1 MKKLLQSLFVLV
13 FIAFNALS
21 QERTITGTVTSKE
34 EGLPLPGVSVK
45 LVGATNGAITDND
58 GRYSIK
64 ITQNAK
70 TLLFSSIGFADRN
83 LSIGASNILNV
94 ALDGDSKLLE
104 EVVVTGFGLRQA
116 KKDVTG
122 STSTISGKD
131 IENLPVQS
139 VDRAIQGKLAG
150 VQVTSTSGIPGAAIN
165 VRIRGV
171 GSINAGNNP
180 LYVVDGVQ
188 VNAGD
193 FTSSTTS
200 ANALSA
206 LNPDDIESLTVLKDA
221 SAAAIYG
228 ASGANGVVIITTK
241 RGKPGKT
248 QLNVNTYQG
257 YNDFISNPELLNGP
271 QWVQLSLEAYANRY
285 GVTSTQ
291 YTSFYNT
298 YVAPFGSID
307 NVPTYDWLDV
317 ISQKGRTQNYEV
329 NARGGNDKTQFYI
342 AGNYSSQKGQVI
354 GTDFSRGGVKL
365 NLDHKATDR
374 LDFSTSMNLSTISQ
388 NTTSGGGAF
397 ANISRTAQLQSPNNA
412 IFNPDGSYN
421 TNLPG
426 AYDGYNVLQIATIN
440 KQKATTNQFTGSGF
454 AKYRILDD
462 LSFRSSFGVDYL
474 EIVEN
479 TFSDPRFGD
488 GRSVNGSASAGNTRN
503 TNFQTDQ
510 TLNYSKTFAGSH
522 NLNAIVGFNYRSEV
536 RTYSLAAS
544 QGFPSYQFTQVSSG
558 STPSTTSGTY
568 TTFRTAGYFAK
579 VDYNFKS
586 KYYLSGTVRYDGS
599 SRFGDDNTFG
609 WFPAGAVSYR
619 ISQENFMKNI
629 TFISDLKLRASY
641 GTTGNQA
648 IGNFDSR
655 ALYAKSGDYVT
666 SGTGTTLGS
675 GLAPS
680 NLANPLLA
688 WERATT
694 LDVALEFNL
703 FKDRISGTIG
713 YYNRINSNLLLD
725 QPLPLTSGFSS
736 IRQNVGKM
744 RNRGYEFELSTLNIK
759 TKNFSW
765 RTDANIALNRNKITA
780 LLDGQTLL
788 GGNFGI
794 AVGRPINSV
803 YTYTS
808 AGVNPAD
815 GRPMWYDGNGN
826 ITYTLNPAT
835 DRSYIGDLNPKY
847 TGGLTNT
854 FNYKGISLS
863 AFFQFSYGNLV
874 LNQDK
879 TFFERSGST
888 VDRNQYITNLDRW
901 TTPGQFTGIPKP
913 YFGGTI
919 LNIGGI
925 NHSSSYALSDRFYED
940 GSYIRLKSISV
951 GYDLPK
957 AWLSTIKLRA
967 VKVYAQGLNLWTIT
981 RYQGVDPEFVN
992 ASGDFGQYPQ
1002 FKNYT
1007 VGINVGF

>member
-1 MKKLLQSLFVLV
+1 MKKLLQSLFVLM
-13 FIAFNALS
+13 FIAVSAMAQN
-21 QERTITGTVTSKE
+21 RTITGTVTSK
-34 EGLPLPGVSVK
+34 GDGQPIPGVSVK
-45 LVGATNGAITDND
+45 LVGAQGAAVTGAD
-58 GRYSIK
+58 GQYTIK
-64 ITQNAK
+64 VTSDVK
-70 TLLFSSIGFADRN
+70 TLLFSSIGYAAKTV
-83 LSIGASNILNV
+83 SIGGSNVLNIT
-94 ALDGDSKLLE
+94 LDDDSKLLE

-131 IENLPVQS
+131 IENMPVQS
-139 VDRAIQGKLAG
+139 VDRAMQGKLAG

-165 VRIRGV
+165 VRIRGI
-171 GSINAGNNP
+171 GSINAGNSP

-188 VNAGD
+188 VNSGD

-241 RGKPGKT
+241 RGKNGKT
-248 QLNVNTYQG
+248 QINVSSYIG
-257 YNDFISNPELLNGP
+257 YNDFISKPKLLNSP
-271 QWVQLSLEAYANRY
+271 QWIQLSLEAYANRY
-285 GVTSTQ
+285 GATSTQ

-298 YVAPFGSID
+298 YVTPFGSID
-307 NVPTYDWLDV
+307 NVPTYDWLDAV
-317 ISQKGRTQNYEV
+317 SQKGRTQNYDV
-329 NARGGNDKTQFYI
+329 NARGGNEKTQFYLG
-342 AGNYSSQKGQVI
+342 GNYSTQKGQVI
-354 GTDFSRGGVKL
+354 GTDFSRGSIKV

-374 LDFSTSMNLSTISQ
+374 LDFSTSMNLSTITQ
-388 NTTSGGGAF
+388 NTTSGAGAF

-412 IFNPDGSYN
+412 IYNPDGSYN

-426 AYDGYNVLQIATIN
+426 AYDSYNVLQIASIN
-440 KQKATTNQFTGSGF
+440 LQKATTNQFTGSGF
-454 AKYRILDD
+454 AKYKIFND
-462 LSFRSSFGVDYL
+462 LNFRSSYGVDYL

-479 TFSDPRFGD
+479 TFNDPRFGD

-510 TLNYSKTFAGSH
+510 TLNYTKTFAGVH
-522 NLNAIVGFNYRSEV
+522 NLNVIVGFNYRSEV

-558 STPSTTSGTY
+558 STPTTTTGSY

-579 VDYNFKS
+579 ADYNYMS

-599 SRFGDDNTFG
+599 SRFGNEHTFG

-619 ISQENFMKNI
+619 ISQEDFMKDVS
-629 TFISDLKLRASY
+629 FISDLKLRASY

-666 SGTGTTLGS
+666 SGTGSTLGS

-713 YYNRINSNLLLD
+713 YYNKINSNLLLD
-725 QPLPLTSGFSS
+725 QPLPLTSGFST

-744 RNRGYEFELSTLNIK
+744 RNRGFEFELSTLNIK
-759 TKNFSW
+759 TDNFSW
-765 RTDANIALNRNKITA
+765 RTDANIALNRNKILA

-794 AVGRPINSV
+794 AVDRPINSV

-815 GRPMWYDGNGN
+815 GRAMWYDGNGN
-826 ITYTLNPAT
+826 ITYTQNPST

-854 FNYKGISLS
+854 INYKGISLS

-879 TFFERSGST
+879 FFFERSGST
-888 VDRNQYITNLDRW
+888 VDRNQYVSNLDRW

-913 YFGGTI
+913 YFGGTV

-925 NHSSSYALSDRFYED
+925 NHSSSYATSDRFYED
-940 GSYIRLKSISV
+940 GSYIRLKTISL

-957 AWLSTIKLRA
+957 QWLSSLKLRS
-967 VKVYAQGLNLWTIT
+967 VRVYAQGLNLWTIT
-981 RYQGVDPEFVN
+981 KYQGVDPEFVN
-992 ASGDFGQYPQ
+992 TSGDFGQYPQ